1 MTQPSPVSGVPM
13 PTESLRRALISGDAI
28 GLSVTT
34 CKRFERTCEGGVE
47 RMAEQ
52 VVVVRSC
59 PVCGEPET
67 LVTMGRDI
75 DSRGRLRREW
85 VIEVD
90 CANEAC
96 ATHAQTS

>member
-1 MTQPSPVSGVPM
+1 MSLSGR
-13 PTESLRRALISGDAI
+13 SGRALKGPAKE
-28 GLSVTT
+28 VQ
-34 CKRFERTCEGGVE
+34 

-59 PVCGEPET
+59 PVCGESDT